1 MRLFIMFDLPVKTK
15 KDVQN
20 YNKFRRKLL
29 NLGFYMVQL
38 SIYAKLCINHD
49 EVAKNNE
56 IINKN
61 LPPKGNIRCLT
72 VTEKQYEMMKVLIGT
87 KSYQEEIT
95 TNKYLIE
102 L

>member
-1 MRLFIMFDLPVKTK
+1 MRLFVMFDLPVVTK
-15 KDVQN
+15 KDLQN

-29 NLGFYMVQL
+29 NLGFYMVQF

-49 EVAKNNE
+49 EVAKNQE
-56 IINKN
+56 IISRN

-72 VTEKQYEMMKVLIGT
+72 ITEKQYETMKLLVGT

-95 TNKYLIE
+95 SNKFVIE

>member
-1 MRLFIMFDLPVKTK
+1 MRLFVMFDLPVKTK
-15 KDVQN
+15 TDLQN

-29 NLGFYMVQL
+29 NLGFYMVQF
-38 SIYAKLCINHD
+38 SIYAKLCTNHD

-56 IINKN
+56 IIAKN
-61 LPPKGNIRCLT
+61 LPPKGNIRCLI
-72 VTEKQYEMMKVLIGT
+72 VTEKQYETMKLLVGT

-95 TNKYLIE
+95 TNKFLIE

>member
-15 KDVQN
+15 KDIQN

-29 NLGFYMVQL
+29 NLGFYMVQF

-49 EVAKNNE
+49 EVAKNNYF
-56 IINKN
+56 INKN
-61 LPPKGNIRCLT
+61 LPPKGNVRSLT
-72 VTEKQYEMMKVLIGT
+72 ITEKQYEMMTILVGT